1 MLSFFAILR
10 TPTAMPSIM
19 GPRHGKMLENK
30 VGKLFAFDIL
40 SQIFVRIAK
49 INSSLQFYCAICL
62 EGLFN
67 FR

>member
-1 MLSFFAILR
+1 MAGLKSENTIHECYLFFAILR

-30 VGKLFAFDIL
+30 VGKSFASGIL

-49 INSSLQFYCAICL
+49 KNPSL
-62 EGLFN
+62 
-67 FR
+67 

>member
-1 MLSFFAILR
+1 MNAIFFVAILR

-30 VGKLFAFDIL
+30 VGKSFAFGIL

-49 INSSLQFYCAICL
+49 KIQAYNLLCDFFR
-62 EGLFN
+62 GLI
-67 FR
+67 